1 MRKTILASVLGLTLL
16 MGACTS
22 TEMNKEKASNIN
34 FYTVAEKNNKD
45 VLNISGKE
53 VESKY
58 FKMNLEFSD
67 DMIRVG
73 VTNISDEVVLVD
85 WDSVRYTGLDE
96 EEQKT
101 FDMKQKEGGLYKR
114 QNASPLRPGQSYI
127 AELVPVKNI
136 HFVAGGST
144 GLGTVYIEKKMF
156 VREKEMQKRD
166 YAKLVIPITVGGIK
180 KGSIQKYE
188 VYFGEGDMPAKLE
201 ENLAAKEAVAPIP
214 VAAPRVE
221 EVKDPVISIQG
232 EEALKIQSENDLLE
246 QEIKNKEA
254 IIQQLEEKAKLQ
266 DELDKKQKEIDAL
279 MKSLN

>member
-22 TEMNKEKASNIN
+22 TQMNKEKASNIN

-45 VLNISGKE
+45 ILNISGEE

-73 VTNISDEVVLVD
+73 VTNISDEVILVD

-101 FDMKQKEGGLYKR
+101 FDMKQKEGGLYSR

-127 AELVPVKNI
+127 AELVPVNNI

-144 GLGTVYIEKKMF
+144 GLGTIYIEKKMF
-156 VREKEMQKRD
+156 TSEKEMQKRD
-166 YAKLVIPITVGGIK
+166 YAKLMVPITVGGIK

-188 VYFGEGDMPAKLE
+188 VYFGEGDMPVALGE
-201 ENLAAKEAVAPIP
+201 QLASKEILAPVPVVAPKGEGIKEP
-214 VAAPRVE
+214 VT
-221 EVKDPVISIQG
+221 SIQG
-232 EEALKIQSENDLLE
+232 EEALKIQSENELLE

-254 IIQQLEEKAKLQ
+254 IIKQLEEKAKLQ